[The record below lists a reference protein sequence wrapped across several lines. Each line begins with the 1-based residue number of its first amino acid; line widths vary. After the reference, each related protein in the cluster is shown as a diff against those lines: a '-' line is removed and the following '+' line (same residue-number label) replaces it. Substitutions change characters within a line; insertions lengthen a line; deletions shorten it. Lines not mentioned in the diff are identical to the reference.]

1 MSEYRPDEGS
11 FNVGGARIA
20 IVVARWNGNITEN
33 LLSGAQHALV
43 RHGITES
50 DIDLLR
56 VPGAFELPL
65 ACQKVAK
72 SGTYDAIIALGCVIR
87 GGTPHF
93 DYVCSETTRGIGE
106 VALKENLPVAFGLL
120 TTDNLEQAEDRSG
133 DISENK
139 NHENKGEEAAL
150 TALEMISLFRQL

>member
-1 MSEYRPDEGS
+1 MSEYRPDESS
-11 FNVGGARIA
+11 FNVGDARIA
-20 IVVARWNGNITEN
+20 IVVARWNGDITEN
-33 LLSGAQHALV
+33 LLEGARRALA
-43 RHGITES
+43 RHGIAE
-50 DIDLLR
+50 DNVDLFR

-65 ACQKVAK
+65 VCQKAAK
-72 SGTYDAIIALGCVIR
+72 KGVYDAIVALGCVIR

-106 VALKENLPVAFGLL
+106 VALNENVPVAFGLL

-133 DISENK
+133 DGSKNK

-150 TALEMISLFRQL
+150 TALEMISLFHKL

>member
-11 FNVGGARIA
+11 FYAGGARIA
-20 IVVARWNGNITEN
+20 VVVARWNGNITEN
-33 LLSGAQHALV
+33 LLSGAQRALIS
-43 RHGITES
+43 HGIAES
-50 DIDLLR
+50 DIDLFR

-65 ACQKVAK
+65 ACQKMART
-72 SGTYDAIIALGCVIR
+72 GTYDAIIALGCVIR

-106 VALKENLPVAFGLL
+106 IALNENLPVAFGLL

-133 DISENK
+133 E